1 MEEWEVVTVSQCL
14 YFFLLNFESLLE
26 PTLHYP
32 STSRCHTELFSI
44 LCYFQHTLILLP
56 GKFVSHQ
63 TLSVPT
69 DGVLNGHFA
78 SMDATITHITIW
90 QSASYIFVLSGL
102 TDKFFIVFFFI
113 VLQRELF

>member
-1 MEEWEVVTVSQCL
+1 MPYGALQYPVLFSATL
-14 YFFLLNFESLLE
+14 LFFCQESL
-26 PTLHYP
+26 
-32 STSRCHTELFSI
+32 F
-44 LCYFQHTLILLP
+44 
-56 GKFVSHQ
+56 SHQ